1 MKEARVVPRF
11 SLFFIV
17 ALSIS
22 LFSVVGTAW
31 TQPKVLA
38 NPNVNYPVHFDI
50 SPPLRDMATQA
61 TTQRGGEVEHP
72 VLYPKLQQ
80 LTEAAQGAQKPVAD
94 GALQTSPRQ
103 PVSASIGLNLLG
115 VGNGFPG
122 YTVPDAPPDV
132 NLAVGDTQVLQ
143 WVNVSYAV

>member
-1 MKEARVVPRF
+1 MTEPRIVPRSSVF
-11 SLFFIV
+11 CIV

-22 LFSVVGTAW
+22 LFSLCGPSWA
-31 TQPKVLA
+31 QPKVLT
-38 NPNVNYPVHFDI
+38 NPNVNYPVHFDV

-61 TTQRGGEVEHP
+61 TGQRGGEVEHP

-80 LTEAAQGAQKPVAD
+80 LTEAAQRGQKPVAD
-94 GALQTSPRQ
+94 GALQTTTRQ

-143 WVNVSYAV
+143 WVNV